1 MSVVFPDFLS
11 CHRGYPS
18 SNNHN
23 SISTDIFMQIE
34 PLEKAH
40 FLLYYDITISKCP
53 SGAKSLTSW
62 WRVTNISLQ
71 KVHHHPKTTLNS
83 TKKHVIARGS
93 PPLQGNRNSHSI
105 NNSSPGVY
113 HLQKLYSH
121 SANIVRR
128 STPLQDNTFS

>member
-53 SGAKSLTSW
+53 SGAKSLHGGGSQTYHYKRFTTIPKQHLTLLKSM
-62 WRVTNISLQ
+62 SLQ
-71 KVHHHPKTTLNS
+71 EVHHHSKVIETVTQSTIHRQGFTISKNYTVTQPTL
-83 TKKHVIARGS
+83 
-93 PPLQGNRNSHSI
+93 
-105 NNSSPGVY
+105 
-113 HLQKLYSH
+113 
-121 SANIVRR
+121 
-128 STPLQDNTFS
+128 